1 MRISDWS
8 SDVCSSDLAAKRT
21 SLAYS
26 LRQEQQRSE
35 AMRELWKLWTAAM
48 IGLCLA
54 TLPLASA
61 AAAQAA
67 PAAAPENSP
76 SDLAREGLERML
88 RALRLLVESIP
99 QYEWPEVLD
108 TGAIGGTESRE
119 RGWRKG

>member
-76 SDLAREGLERML
+76 SDLAREGLESML
-88 RALRLLVESIP
+88 RADRKSTRLNS
-99 QYEWPEVLD
+99 
-108 TGAIGGTESRE
+108 SH
-119 RGWRKG
+119 